1 MQFSPVF
8 CLFVCVFFFF
18 GGGGGGVGK
27 GVDKVNRAAVR
38 QVSASETGERLDT
51 FIAEP
56 SAHCQL
62 CLE

>member
-1 MQFSPVF
+1 MQFSLVF
-8 CLFVCVFFFF
+8 VCLFVLFFL
-18 GGGGGGVGK
+18 GGGGGGGK
-27 GVDKVNRAAVR
+27 GVDKANRAAVR